1 MHSFAKHQPFCL
13 LCQYVEHLFYILTYI
28 NLPQKNGGNSAAGHC
43 MLLLLSTI
51 QGKNVPVEFVK
62 VHNNPNG
69 SFQNGI
75 PNPILHENQAD
86 SIQAE

>member
-1 MHSFAKHQPFCL
+1 
-13 LCQYVEHLFYILTYI
+13 
-28 NLPQKNGGNSAAGHC
+28 
-43 MLLLLSTI
+43 MLMLLSTI

-75 PNPILHENQAD
+75 PNLILHENQAD

>member
-1 MHSFAKHQPFCL
+1 
-13 LCQYVEHLFYILTYI
+13 
-28 NLPQKNGGNSAAGHC
+28 

>member
-1 MHSFAKHQPFCL
+1 MWCICTEKSARRICRASVL
-13 LCQYVEHLFYILTYI
+13 YIDAHKLTSKKTVGI
-28 NLPQKNGGNSAAGHC
+28 AAGHC
-43 MLLLLSTI
+43 MLMLLSTI

-75 PNPILHENQAD
+75 PNLILHENQAD